1 MGLCWLR
8 WSGLVLVSSK
18 PQLVTPSDLFTLS
31 YFEVPTRL
39 FSLKHGAS
47 LVWGPEIVDKA
58 ILHAER
64 VVDRKSRPYPSDL
77 PPQPSILIC
86 EMINGRSQPRPVS

>member
-8 WSGLVLVSSK
+8 WSGLALVSFNLRWS
-18 PQLVTPSDLFTLS
+18 PRRASLTLLC
-31 YFEVPTRL
+31 FEVPTRL

-64 VVDRKSRPYPSDL
+64 VVDRTSRPFLSDPPPPSYSHLRD
-77 PPQPSILIC
+77 
-86 EMINGRSQPRPVS
+86 G